1 MTGLIDFSANASE
14 NETAAPPI
22 NWQEGMP
29 ANAVNNSA
37 RELMAALARW
47 RADNSGVLGATM
59 AGNAASLATLQGIKE
74 SHFAG
79 GFTISFAT
87 TQANTG
93 PMTLNIDGTGAKPWR
108 RPRGFE
114 FAPGDIVP
122 LVIHTVVWSPP
133 QGAYVSIAPSFDEP
147 GRIQAFATAE
157 AIPPGWIECDGRAV
171 SRTSYVALLTAIG
184 FAFSGGDN
192 ATTFNIP
199 DLNGRTVFGRD
210 NSKGRLTGAGGLGG
224 GIGNVG
230 GSEAVTLN
238 DTQMPSHSHFGTTGL
253 AGAHDH
259 GGGTGQAGQ
268 HSHGGSTG
276 NAGGHNHNGTTG
288 GAGSHAHGGNTTLS
302 GNHSHDISY
311 TKLAIYGGGG
321 GLTAVSE
328 MFPPNPGNSTAVSS
342 GAGEHQ
348 HGIATD
354 QVGDHTH
361 NFTTSSVGDHA
372 HTIGADGNHNH
383 SINGVSDHA
392 HIFGTSN
399 SGGGLSHPNMPPGL
413 VGVFAIKA

>member
-1 MTGLIDFSANASE
+1 
-14 NETAAPPI
+14 
-22 NWQEGMP
+22 
-29 ANAVNNSA
+29 
-37 RELMAALARW
+37 
-47 RADNSGVLGATM
+47 
-59 AGNAASLATLQGIKE
+59 
-74 SHFAG
+74 
-79 GFTISFAT
+79 
-87 TQANTG
+87 
-93 PMTLNIDGTGAKPWR
+93 MTLNIDGTGAKPWR
-108 RPRGFE
+108 RPRSFE
-114 FAPGDIVP
+114 FAPGDIAP

-133 QGAYVSIAPSFDEP
+133 QGAYVSLSPSFEAP
-147 GRIQAFATAE
+147 GKYSAFATAE
-157 AIPPGWIECDGRAV
+157 SIPPGWVECDGRAV
-171 SRTSYVALLTAIG
+171 SRTSYAALLSAIG
-184 FAFSGGDN
+184 FAFGGGDN
-192 ATTFNIP
+192 ATTFNVP
-199 DLNGRTVFGRD
+199 DVNGRTIFGRD
-210 NSKGRLTGAGGLGG
+210 GGKNRLTGAGGLGG
-224 GIGNVG
+224 NVGNGG
-230 GSEAVTLN
+230 GSESVTLN
-238 DTQMPSHSHFGTTGL
+238 DTQMPSHSHFGTTGA

-259 GGGTGQAGQ
+259 GGSTGQAGQ

-288 GAGSHAHGGNTTLS
+288 GAGGHAHGGSTTLS

-361 NFTTSSVGDHA
+361 NFTTSGVGDHA
-372 HTIGADGNHNH
+372 HTISADGNHTH

-399 SGGGLSHPNMPPGL
+399 AGGGLAHPNMPPGL
-413 VGVFAIKA
+413 VGVYAIKA